1 MHVKIRKRIGNP
13 TLYNAKINY
22 SHNANIKFC
31 FITCFRPYMQL
42 LSKKVFNE
50 PLRLP
55 VFVGGR
61 SQQGYQTVEVFAY
74 PDFMIENGD
83 GIACKVVS

>member
-1 MHVKIRKRIGNP
+1 MKNTLQTVRTLGKSANNVVRKVC
-13 TLYNAKINY
+13 Y
-22 SHNANIKFC
+22 
-31 FITCFRPYMQL
+31 ITRFRSYMQL

>member
-1 MHVKIRKRIGNP
+1 MAKSANNVVRKVC
-13 TLYNAKINY
+13 
-22 SHNANIKFC
+22 S
-31 FITCFRPYMQL
+31 ITRFRSYMQL

>member
-1 MHVKIRKRIGNP
+1 
-13 TLYNAKINY
+13 
-22 SHNANIKFC
+22 
-31 FITCFRPYMQL
+31 MQL

-50 PLRLP
+50 PLRLS